1 MNIIKKYISFILAFA
16 LIFSYQ
22 LTPVKAETSD
32 VSGYKA
38 AYGTNLVK
46 ASSTSLQTTFQA
58 KYDPRNLGIMT
69 SVKNQGVD
77 GVCWSFAGLATLES
91 FLKLKGYGDYDLSE
105 EHVMWTETQNS
116 SGNGW
121 VRQYN
126 DGGYMQMVPGYLV
139 SGLGPKLESEIP
151 YNQTARPS
159 NMDTAKTIFDVSS
172 IEYLPD
178 DMNQIKQDILSE
190 GAVASS
196 YYYSKYYNSIDG
208 KSYYCNN
215 TYENNHGITIV
226 GWDDNY
232 SKDNFTGAVKPSL
245 NGAWLVKNSWGT
257 GTGENGYNWISY
269 QDSNLLKTGNGLL
282 NYSIKSLAPHSPNR
296 YIYQLDKYGAV
307 GDFALTDSTGTAP
320 SKIMYANIF
329 DFTSQNNNLSS
340 VIFESA
346 SKGTNYTVYYTS
358 LVNGV
363 PVMTTNRMH
372 VLASGTVPYEGY
384 INVDINNY
392 TVPAGKG
399 AIVIYLNDQTL
410 NGNTV
415 IGGEMNM
422 QLSDGTSGYISD
434 AKQGESF
441 IKVNNTT
448 TDVNSGQ
455 FGDIKVDFSI
465 KAVTTKSVSTTSDNT
480 ATATVATV
488 TQQSNDTTKQVA
500 TVTAQSGSD
509 QTQSTVTNG
518 TVTTQTVAG
527 SSTAT
532 TTQATVFQ
540 GGAEAKTGDSN
551 NIAIYIIIIAIS
563 LAGAGTFR
571 MVKRSR

>member
-1 MNIIKKYISFILAFA
+1 MNKIKRYISFILAFA
-16 LIFSYQ
+16 LIFSFQ
-22 LTPVKAETSD
+22 LTPVKAETSE
-32 VSGYKA
+32 VSGYRA
-38 AYGTNLVK
+38 VYGTDFVK
-46 ASSTSLQTTFQA
+46 ASSTSMQTTFQA

-105 EHVMWTETQNS
+105 EHAIWTETQDS

-126 DGGYMQMVPGYLV
+126 DGGYMQMIPGYLV

-151 YNQTARPS
+151 YNQTTKPS

-178 DMNQIKQDILSE
+178 DMNQIKEDILKE

-208 KSYYCNN
+208 KAYYCNN

-232 SKDNFTGAVKPSL
+232 SKDNFTGAVKPLVS
-245 NGAWLVKNSWGT
+245 GAWLVKNSWGT
-257 GTGENGYNWISY
+257 STGENGYNWISY

-282 NYSIKSLAPHSPNR
+282 NYSIKSLAPHNPNR

-307 GDFALTDSTGTAP
+307 GDFALADSSGTAP
-320 SKIMYANIF
+320 SKIMYANVF

-358 LVNGV
+358 VVNGV
-363 PVMTTNRMH
+363 PVMATNKMH
-372 VLASGTVPYEGY
+372 ELASGTVPYEGY
-384 INVDINNY
+384 INVEINNY

-399 AIVIYLNDQTL
+399 AIVIYLNDQTFS
-410 NGNTV
+410 GNTV

-434 AKQGESF
+434 ASKGESF

-480 ATATVATV
+480 ATAATV
-488 TQQSNDTTKQVA
+488 TQQSNDTTNQVA

-509 QTQSTVTNG
+509 QTQNTGTNNE
-518 TVTTQTVAG
+518 TATNTASG

-532 TTQATVFQ
+532 ITQGSATQ

-551 NIAIYIIIIAIS
+551 NIAIYIIAVVIS

-571 MVKRSR
+571 FGKKSRKE